1 MKQIYLQVAKRMKE
15 YEDEKYNQWRDGT
28 EQILPTLLKNTLLT
42 VVTGG
47 AATRVDPETS
57 EQVRYRK
64 VTYQT
69 SLWGRTE
76 IYLTVSEIFPRL
88 KF

>member
-42 VVTGG
+42 VTGG
-47 AATRVDPETS
+47 AAARVNPETS

-69 SLWGRTE
+69 S
-76 IYLTVSEIFPRL
+76 P
-88 KF
+88 